1 MKESEY
7 KELFLIEAKDNIE
20 QLDKLFVD
28 LEKDQSNQNA
38 INAIFRITHTLKGN
52 AMGLGIDSIA
62 DLSHVM
68 EDVMIA
74 IKSKQVNL
82 NDELFKLLFRANDK
96 LGALVNAM
104 ESGAKVS
111 FLGIKTSLAIFLKNE
126 LSKET
131 EEKEENAEGSESD
144 QSSQGETVAEI
155 EDLPEEAVEEEEPNQ
170 EVNQISFSDVI
181 QIPVKKMDDLLSEVG
196 QLIIER
202 DRLIAHSQELG
213 IKSGEFDRLQRI
225 SSNLQYSIMNARM
238 VQVGFLFNK
247 FHRVLRDAASI
258 EGKKANLVLKGADTE
273 IDRNILKLMSDAMVH
288 LVRNAVSHGIEP
300 EEVRLKNNKPAEGQ
314 ITLDAHYE
322 RDRVVIQVKDDGAGI
337 DHEVIRRKIVEK
349 GLATP
354 EMVKIMGKDEVLTY
368 IFEAGFSNAAKVNE
382 LSGRGVGMD
391 VVKRAVES
399 IAGQV
404 KIETEVGQG
413 TTMNLQVPASLALK
427 GSLLFEINGQEYAL
441 ALSYTEAVV
450 SIEKKEVK
458 KLSGG
463 LMSTFQGDAISLIFL
478 KDILSLKSLSDVSNK
493 GVLHTSFDETDDEA
507 VFNVIIVF
515 CDGKTT
521 GMVVDKV
528 IQQKE
533 IIEKPLTK
541 PIDKTKLLSGTTIL
555 GNGNVCPVVDVAV
568 ITDLIHRHSLQ
579 QTQMEN

>member
-7 KELFLIEAKDNIE
+7 KELFLVEAKDNLE

-28 LEKDQSNQNA
+28 LEKDHKNQNA

-74 IKSKQVNL
+74 IKSNQVAL

-96 LGALVNAM
+96 LGDLVNAL
-104 ESGAKVS
+104 ETDEKVG
-111 FLGIKTSLAIFLKNE
+111 FLGIKTSLSIFLKNE
-126 LSKET
+126 LTKET
-131 EEKEENAEGSESD
+131 TEEGESSTSE
-144 QSSQGETVAEI
+144 GETDTAAETEAQAEI
-155 EDLPEEAVEEEEPNQ
+155 EEEEQ
-170 EVNQISFSDVI
+170 STQTTQISFSDVI
-181 QIPVKKMDDLLSEVG
+181 QIPVKKMDDLLSEIG

-202 DRLIAHSQELG
+202 DRLIAYSQELG

-258 EGKKANLVLKGADTE
+258 EGKKANLVLKGTETE

-288 LVRNAVSHGIEP
+288 LVRNAVSHGIES
-300 EEVRLKNNKPAEGQ
+300 EEERKKKNKSVEGQ

-354 EMVKIMGKDEVLTY
+354 EMTKNMSKDEVLTY
-368 IFEAGFSNAAKVNE
+368 IFESGFSNAAQVNE

-391 VVKRAVES
+391 VVKKAVES
-399 IAGQV
+399 IGGQV
-404 KIETEVGQG
+404 KIETEVGKG
-413 TTMNLQVPASLALK
+413 TTMNLHVPASLALK
-427 GSLLFEINGQEYAL
+427 GSLLFDVGGQEYAL

-450 SIEKKEVK
+450 SIEKQNIN
-458 KLSGG
+458 KLSGA
-463 LMSTFQGDAISLIFL
+463 LMSTYQGDAISIIFL
-478 KDILSLKSLSDVSNK
+478 KDILSLHALGDVTDK
-493 GVLHTSFDETDDEA
+493 GVLHRSFDQAEEDA
-507 VFNVIIVF
+507 VFDVIIVSY
-515 CDGKTT
+515 DGKTT
-521 GMVVDKV
+521 GMIVDKV

-568 ITDLIHRHSLQ
+568 ITDLIHRHTL
-579 QTQMEN
+579 QTQN

>member
-7 KELFLIEAKDNIE
+7 KELFLVEAKDNIE

-28 LEKDQSNQNA
+28 LEKDIKNQNA

-74 IKSKQVNL
+74 IKSGKVQL
-82 NDELFKLLFRANDK
+82 NQELFKLLFRANDK
-96 LGALVNAM
+96 LGALVSAM
-104 ESGAKVS
+104 ETDEKVS

-126 LSKET
+126 LDKEGDA
-131 EEKEENAEGSESD
+131 EEGNGDDSEKEEVTAEQMLQEQEDDAASE
-144 QSSQGETVAEI
+144 
-155 EDLPEEAVEEEEPNQ
+155 
-170 EVNQISFSDVI
+170 NQISFSDVI

-202 DRLIAHSQELG
+202 DRLIAYSQELG
-213 IKSGEFDRLQRI
+213 LKTGEFDRLQRI

-258 EGKKANLVLKGADTE
+258 EGKKANLVLKGTETE
-273 IDRNILKLMSDAMVH
+273 IDRNILKLMSDSMVH
-288 LVRNAVSHGIEP
+288 LVRNALSHGIES
-300 EEVRLKNNKPAEGQ
+300 EEDRKKAKKPIEGQ
-314 ITLDAHYE
+314 VTLDAHYE
-322 RDRVVIQVKDDGAGI
+322 RDRVVIQVKDDGGGI

-349 GLATP
+349 GLASS
-354 EMVKIMGKDEVLTY
+354 EMAKNMGKEEILSY
-368 IFEAGFSNAAKVNE
+368 IFESGFSNAAQVTE

-391 VVKRAVES
+391 VVKKAVES
-399 IAGQV
+399 IGGQV
-404 KIETEVGQG
+404 KIETEVGLG
-413 TTMNLQVPASLALK
+413 TTMNLHVPASLALK
-427 GSLLFEINGQEYAL
+427 GSLLFGVDGHEYAI

-450 SIEKKEVK
+450 TIEKKDIK

-463 LMSTFQGDAISLIFL
+463 LMGSFQGDAISILFL
-478 KDILSLKSLSDVSNK
+478 KDILYLKALSDIHNR
-493 GVLHTSFDETDDEA
+493 GMLHKSFEAAAEDA
-507 VFNVIIVF
+507 VFDVIIVSY
-515 CDGKTT
+515 DGKTT
-521 GMVVDKV
+521 GMIVDKV
-528 IQQKE
+528 LQQKE

-541 PIDKTKLLSGTTIL
+541 PLEKIKLLSGTTIL

-568 ITDLIHRHSLQ
+568 ITDLIHRQSLQ
-579 QTQMEN
+579 MQMEN

>member
-7 KELFLIEAKDNIE
+7 KELFLVEAKDNLE

-28 LEKDQSNQNA
+28 LEKDHNNQNA

-74 IKSKQVNL
+74 IKSNQVQL

-104 ESGAKVS
+104 DSGEKVS

-126 LSKET
+126 LAKEDEGEDSKS
-131 EEKEENAEGSESD
+131 EESSDEEES
-144 QSSQGETVAEI
+144 SSV
-155 EDLPEEAVEEEEPNQ
+155 VEEEVVEE
-170 EVNQISFSDVI
+170 EVHEEASTTQISFSDVI

-202 DRLIAHSQELG
+202 DRLIAYSQELG
-213 IKSGEFDRLQRI
+213 IKTGEFDRLQRI

-258 EGKKANLVLKGADTE
+258 EGKKANLVLKGTDTE

-288 LVRNAVSHGIEP
+288 LVRNAVSHGIES
-300 EEVRLKNNKPAEGQ
+300 EEVRRKNNKPVEGQ

-354 EMVKIMGKDEVLTY
+354 EMAKSMGKEEVLTY
-368 IFEAGFSNAAKVNE
+368 IFESGFSNAAQVNE

-391 VVKRAVES
+391 VVKKAVES

-404 KIETEVGQG
+404 KIETEVGKG

-427 GSLLFEINGQEYAL
+427 GSLLFDVGGQEYAL

-450 SIEKKEVK
+450 SIEKKDVK

-478 KDILSLKSLSDVSNK
+478 KDILSLRSLNDISTK
-493 GVLHTSFDETDDEA
+493 GILHKTFDETDDDA
-507 VFNVIIVF
+507 VFDVIIVSY
-515 CDGKTT
+515 DGKTT

-579 QTQMEN
+579 TQMEN